1 MAELNARHAAVM
13 EKIVDAE
20 GTDGTHHYAP
30 SLDEEPEVEDLL
42 GWGCIGQVET
52 GSPAYYSLQPG
63 RAAYA
68 RYLRSKK
75 EAES

>member
-1 MAELNARHAAVM
+1 MSELNARHAAVM

-20 GTDGTHHYAP
+20 GKDGTPHFAP

-42 GWGCIGQVET
+42 RGGCIAQVET